1 MARTAICPS
10 CGAPVEFKSA
20 VSLLA
25 VCDYC
30 KSTLVRQ
37 GEALKNLGKMAELVE
52 DRSPLQRGAEGR
64 WQGRHFGLIGRLQ
77 LRYEAGLWNE
87 WHLWFDNG
95 ESGWLSEAGGEY
107 VLSLPTRADGP
118 LPNFADL
125 KIGDRHRIDGREFSV
140 TNILTAECVAGE
152 GELPFKV
159 GAGYTAPVADLRAA
173 DGGFATFDYSDDPAR
188 PVVFVG
194 ASVDFA
200 ALDWRNLRA
209 DTPLPKPTI
218 KTRAFDCPS
227 CGASLQVA
235 HENIASVG
243 CGSCGAVLDTGDAT
257 VKLLSAASLR
267 RDKIKPLL
275 PLGSRGTLRG
285 EAVEAVGFM
294 RRRMQADGTNY
305 YWSEYLLLTA
315 DGQPRWLVESQ
326 GHWSLGR
333 TLSRALAAQPAGI
346 RHAERDYR
354 HFQSYNAHVDFV
366 IGEFT
371 WRVKLDEQAR
381 VEDYVAP
388 PYLLSRETT
397 GKEQTWTEAEYLE
410 PTEIQTA
417 FRLAVPLPIP
427 QGVQANQPNPY
438 TASHKLVCRRFW
450 RFALAACVIHIAL
463 LFLRPGGSYVDQTVA
478 FDAQDDEPHLTR
490 EFKLADERSHL
501 EIEHDTNLDNNWLG
515 LNLTLVNQDSGAV
528 WQAAREVG
536 YYQGVDDGES
546 WSEGSRSAAIVFRDL
561 PPGTYRLA
569 VEGELDPNSR
579 PVQAQIKVNRTGP
592 RWSSLLLLLLA
603 LAPFPIYSRIRS
615 GTFEVARWAESDH
628 PIVTTAED
636 DD

>member
-1 MARTAICPS
+1 MARTALCPS

-30 KSTLVRQ
+30 RSTLVRQ
-37 GEALKNLGKMAELVE
+37 GEALENLGKMAELVE

-64 WQGRHFGLIGRLQ
+64 WQGRRFGLIGRLQ
-77 LRYEAGLWNE
+77 LRYEEGLWNE
-87 WHLWFDNG
+87 WHLWFDDG
-95 ESGWLSEAGGEY
+95 ASGWLSEAGGEY
-107 VLSLPTRADGP
+107 VLSLPARADGL

-125 KIGDRHRIDGREFSV
+125 KIGDRYRIDGREFSV

-173 DGGFATFDYSDDPAR
+173 DGGFATFDYSDDPVR

-194 ASVDFA
+194 ASVAFA
-200 ALDWRNLRA
+200 SLDWRNLRT
-209 DTPLPKPTI
+209 DTPLPQPTI
-218 KTRAFDCPS
+218 QTRAFACPS

-235 HENIASVG
+235 HENIASIG

-333 TLSRALAAQPAGI
+333 TLPSALAARPTGI
-346 RHAERDYR
+346 RHAQRDYR
-354 HFQSYNAHVDFV
+354 HFQSYTAHVDFV
-366 IGEFT
+366 VGEFT
-371 WRVKLDEQAR
+371 WQVKLDEQAR

-388 PYLLSRETT
+388 PHMLSREVTD
-397 GKEQTWTEAEYLE
+397 KEQTWTEAEYVE
-410 PTEIQTA
+410 PAEIQTA
-417 FRLAVPLPIP
+417 FRLAVPLPVP
-427 QGVQANQPNPY
+427 QGVQANQPNPHA
-438 TASHKLVCRRFW
+438 ASHKLVCRHFW
-450 RFALAACVIHIAL
+450 RFALVAGVIHLAL
-463 LFLRPGGSYVDQTVA
+463 LFLRPGGSYVDQSVA

-501 EIEHDTNLDNNWLG
+501 EIEHDTNLDNNWVG
-515 LNLTLVNQDSGAV
+515 LNLTLVNQDSGAA

-579 PVQAQIKVNRTGP
+579 PVQAHIKVNRPGP

-603 LAPFPIYSRIRS
+603 LMPFPIYSRIRS

-628 PIVTTAED
+628 PIVTTSAD